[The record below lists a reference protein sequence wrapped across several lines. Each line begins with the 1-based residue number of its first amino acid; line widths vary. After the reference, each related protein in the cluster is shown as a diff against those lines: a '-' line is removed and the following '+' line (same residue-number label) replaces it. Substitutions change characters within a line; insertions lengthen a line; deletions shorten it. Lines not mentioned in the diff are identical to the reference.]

1 MQGEVKMQGDMQ
13 VKVNVPLYKRQAKG
27 TGKTTDFDQL
37 LRGKNQ
43 QLTSKQETAKET
55 PEATG
60 AVKRQPKKDGE
71 TSEAKTDSTNA
82 EETVEPEDTQQNALL
97 QAAMQQ
103 TAALMAGIMPDIQET
118 PIDQEEITSI
128 EELAGMEEMVAAPET
143 RNQETAVVD
152 AKLQEASWQID
163 LRKNT
168 SGDIQELS
176 IDMQHEKPGQEADEA
191 SVEKVLEPL
200 DTQMKGRQEKTEASQ
215 QQIVQE
221 DMAKQQK
228 VNVTEVL
235 ENKGQQDQTDFSNS
249 PKPEEYVKPVRRQEP
264 AAGNEKTSSTKSLQ
278 QRGEGQVVA
287 ESVHTLHSARQ
298 ESFFSQRTESTVP
311 LKTTPDTLPQDLGK
325 TLAKNMMESGRT
337 LTEAKEQAV
346 ALHAGENCISFRLS
360 KAIYEF
366 EDMVPVS
373 GEKPEGRAKEVL
385 NLMGLNPDGKSVTA
399 FTFGGAMNPKAEWEK
414 LLKGIKITASYE
426 YRTADGSEKM
436 MNGTGAMMSSD

>member
-176 IDMQHEKPGQEADEA
+176 IDTQHEKPGQEADEA

-337 LTEAKEQAV
+337 LTVELEPA
-346 ALHAGENCISFRLS
+346 ALGKLTIRM
-360 KAIYEF
+360 IY
-366 EDMVPVS
+366 D
-373 GEKPEGRAKEVL
+373 GGRAAVSIMATNPKTQELL
-385 NLMGLNPDGKSVTA
+385 NQKASEIAAILEEKTGQETLIYIQQPETSQENYDREPDGRRNEEGQKDKKQNQE
-399 FTFGGAMNPKAEWEK
+399 GQQ
-414 LLKGIKITASYE
+414 
-426 YRTADGSEKM
+426 ADSFAQQLRLGLV
-436 MNGTGAMMSSD
+436 

>member
-337 LTEAKEQAV
+337 LTVELEPAAEQ
-346 ALHAGENCISFRLS
+346 
-360 KAIYEF
+360 
-366 EDMVPVS
+366 
-373 GEKPEGRAKEVL
+373 
-385 NLMGLNPDGKSVTA
+385 
-399 FTFGGAMNPKAEWEK
+399 
-414 LLKGIKITASYE
+414 
-426 YRTADGSEKM
+426 
-436 MNGTGAMMSSD
+436 

>member
-337 LTEAKEQAV
+337 LTVELEPA
-346 ALHAGENCISFRLS
+346 ALGKLTIRM
-360 KAIYEF
+360 IY
-366 EDMVPVS
+366 D
-373 GEKPEGRAKEVL
+373 GGRAAVSIMATNPKTQELL
-385 NLMGLNPDGKSVTA
+385 NQKASEIAAILEEKTGQETFIYIQQPETSQENYDREPDGRRNEEGQKDKKQNQE
-399 FTFGGAMNPKAEWEK
+399 GQQ
-414 LLKGIKITASYE
+414 
-426 YRTADGSEKM
+426 ADSFAQQLRLGLV
-436 MNGTGAMMSSD
+436 

>member
-298 ESFFSQRTESTVP
+298 ERFFSQRTESTVP

-337 LTEAKEQAV
+337 LTVELEPA
-346 ALHAGENCISFRLS
+346 ALGKLTIRM
-360 KAIYEF
+360 IY
-366 EDMVPVS
+366 D
-373 GEKPEGRAKEVL
+373 GGRAAVSIMATNPKTQELL
-385 NLMGLNPDGKSVTA
+385 NQKASEIAAILEEKTGQETLIYIQQPETSQENYDREPDGRRNEEGQKDKKQNQE
-399 FTFGGAMNPKAEWEK
+399 GQQ
-414 LLKGIKITASYE
+414 
-426 YRTADGSEKM
+426 ADSFAQQLRLGLV
-436 MNGTGAMMSSD
+436 